1 MVHRL
6 WVFLILLPLMTG
18 TAAAQDAKVVLQAAS
33 RAMGADILNTI
44 QISGAGTNAATG
56 QSFDPVSGDLAT
68 EDWPKF
74 EVPSY
79 TKTIDY
85 GTRSSREEFTER
97 QGRFGPR
104 GGGGTPLQRDRQSVR
119 IVNGDFA
126 WNMQGTTA
134 NPALAVAEVRQLDI
148 WLTPHGVLKAA
159 MAAPDATAVV
169 FPVNGPSNP
178 GLTQNGNRRTIVSFT
193 ALGKYRVNVTIND
206 QNLVELVQT
215 WVANPVLGDMLYETR
230 YVNYQDYAGV
240 KFPGVIHSHEGDPWV
255 NKGHNTWNI
264 IVSGVQVNPAVPTM
278 TVPDAVRQAVAPAVR
293 AESQEL
299 ADGVWLVGGGS
310 HNSVVIEFRD
320 FVAVIEAPLNEAR
333 SLAVIGE
340 VERLIPNKPIRYLVN
355 THHHFDHAGGLRTYV
370 ALGTTIVTH
379 PENREF
385 YEKAVFS
392 PGPRTLRPDRLS
404 TLYPYFGID
413 REPRLETV
421 MHIGDMRNTGYN
433 KFVVSDG
440 VRSLDIYPV
449 HGLAHANT
457 MLIAYLPNE
466 RMLVNAD
473 LYSPPAPG
481 AQPPASPSP
490 ASVTLQQNIQR
501 LKLDVTQ
508 HVPIHGRVGTMEE
521 FVKIVGT
528 GTN

>member
-6 WVFLILLPLMTG
+6 WVLFLLLPLMAA
-18 TAAAQDAKVVLQAAS
+18 TAAAQDANAALQAAS
-33 RAMGADILNTI
+33 KAMGADILKTI
-44 QISGAGTNAATG
+44 QISGAGTNAAMG

-85 GTRSSREEFTER
+85 DTRSSREEFTER

-104 GGGGTPLQRDRQSVR
+104 GGGGTPLQGDRQSVR

-134 NPALAVAEVRQLDI
+134 NPAPAAAEVRQLDI

-169 FPVNGPSNP
+169 LPVNGPSNP
-178 GLTQNGNRRTIVSFT
+178 GLTQDGQERTIVSFT

-230 YVNYQDYAGV
+230 YVDYRDYAGV
-240 KFPGVIHSHEGDPWV
+240 KFPGVIHAHEGDPWV

-264 IVSGVQVNPAVPTM
+264 LVSAVQVNPAVPAM
-278 TVPDAVRQAVAPAVR
+278 TVPDAVRQATVPPVR

-299 ADGVWLVGGGS
+299 ADGVWLIGGGS
-310 HNSVVIEFRD
+310 HNSVAVEFRD
-320 FVAVIEAPLNEAR
+320 FVAVIEAPLDEAR

-340 VERLIPNKPIRYLVN
+340 VGRLIPNKPIRYLVN

-370 ALGTTIVTH
+370 ALGATILTH

-385 YEKAVFS
+385 YENVVFS
-392 PGPRTLRPDRLS
+392 PAPRTLQPDRLS

-421 MHIGDMRNTGYN
+421 MHIGDIRNTGYN

-440 VRSLDIYPV
+440 ERALDVYPV
-449 HGLAHANT
+449 HGLAHADT
-457 MLIAYLPNE
+457 MVIAHLPRE
-466 RMLVNAD
+466 RILVNAD

-481 AQPPASPSP
+481 AQPPATPSP
-490 ASVTLQQNIQR
+490 ATMTLQQNIQR

-521 FVKIVGT
+521 FVEIVGT